1 MALCGLFSNDEVL
14 NHAIEFTGSEETM
27 RSLSVD
33 HRLTIS
39 NMTTE
44 WGALSGLFP
53 IDDVLHKWLRYKA
66 TESALYKSDEPSQT
80 STFKRFSHERVDDLY
95 ANLILADAGAQ
106 YAKYLHMNLSTLSPS
121 VSGPNSVK
129 RFTSVEDL
137 AAQNIKIDKAYL
149 VSCTNSRASDLAA
162 AAKVFKDAARKTG
175 EVSRIAEGVSFYIAA
190 ASMPEQLA
198 AEEAGDWQTMLD
210 AGAIPLPAGCGPC
223 IGLGAGLLEPGE
235 TGISASN
242 RESSFHLICFTLV
255 VFKCLLYVGNFKG
268 RMGSVE
274 AKAYLASPEV
284 VAASALSGKI
294 SGPGWYQK
302 PEGLSSVSVGE
313 GQGSIG
319 EGPRLMTAEEA
330 LERVI
335 GQLESSIATAE
346 KDISP
351 AEAPSESLV
360 SICPG
365 FPEMVEGEIVFCDAD
380 NINTGTCSLN
390 FYSQD
395 ARQQSHLEGSTY
407 L

>member
-1 MALCGLFSNDEVL
+1 
-14 NHAIEFTGSEETM
+14 M

-66 TESALYKSDEPSQT
+66 TESALYRSDETSQAL
-80 STFKRFSHERVDDLY
+80 TFKRFSHKRVDDLF
-95 ANLILADAGAQ
+95 ANPIVADKGAK
-106 YAKYLHMNLSTLSPS
+106 YNKYLHMDLSTLSPY

-129 RFTSVEDL
+129 ISTPVEEL
-137 AAQNIKIDKAYL
+137 AAQNIKLDKAYL

-175 EVSRIAEGVSFYIAA
+175 EVARIAEGVSFYIAA

-235 TGISASN
+235 VGISASN
-242 RESSFHLICFTLV
+242 RELDFQSICCTLV
-255 VFKCLLYVGNFKG
+255 IFKCLLCVGNFKG
-268 RMGSVE
+268 RMGSTD

-294 SGPGWYQK
+294 CSPGWYQR
-302 PEGLSSVSVGE
+302 PEGLSSVAIGE

-319 EGPRLMTAEEA
+319 EGPLLKTAEEA
-330 LERVI
+330 LERVV

-346 KDISP
+346 KDMSP
-351 AEAPSESLV
+351 AETPSTTGEALV
-360 SICPG
+360 PICPG
-365 FPEMVEGEIVFCDAD
+365 FPEIVAGEILLVDGD
-380 NINTGTCSLN
+380 NINTGTCSLIA
-390 FYSQD
+390 YSRD
-395 ARQQSHLEGSTY
+395 RE
-407 L
+407 